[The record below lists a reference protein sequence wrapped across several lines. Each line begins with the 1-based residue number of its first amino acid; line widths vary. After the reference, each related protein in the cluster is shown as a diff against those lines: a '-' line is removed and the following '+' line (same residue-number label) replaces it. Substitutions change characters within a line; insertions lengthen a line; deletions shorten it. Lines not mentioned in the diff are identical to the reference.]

1 MGVLLQ
7 IALRNLLQSPRRT
20 SLLGLAIGLVTSF
33 VVGWA
38 VIAVFLRWL
47 KTRGLEP
54 FGWYRVAL
62 GAAVLLF
69 AQR

>member
-1 MGVLLQ
+1 MRVP
-7 IALRNLLQSPRRT
+7 LRC
-20 SLLGLAIGLVTSF
+20 ASF

-47 KTRGLEP
+47 KTRGLAP

-62 GAAVLLF
+62 GAAVLWF
-69 AQR
+69 VPWSP